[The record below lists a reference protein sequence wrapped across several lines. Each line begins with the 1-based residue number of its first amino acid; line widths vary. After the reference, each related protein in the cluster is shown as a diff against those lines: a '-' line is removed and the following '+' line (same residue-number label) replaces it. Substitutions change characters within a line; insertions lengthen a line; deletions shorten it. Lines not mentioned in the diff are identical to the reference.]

1 MWAGCRAQE
10 NGPGNTG
17 SGAGTLGSD
26 QGDAWVT
33 EKSSERCFKLRG
45 RDGPGWVLASTVT
58 PAVCLQESTHVLNW
72 LNVVKR

>member
-17 SGAGTLGSD
+17 SGSD
-26 QGDAWVT
+26 QGGAWVT

-45 RDGPGWVLASTVT
+45 RDGPGWVLSSTVT
-58 PAVCLQESTHVLNW
+58 PAVCLQKSAHVLNW